1 MAKNFVRKTRLIPR
15 AAAILALAALSGC
28 GRSEAEYQKLLVEN
42 QQLKAELE
50 KSSRLGGGKGAGEAG
65 ARADAP
71 DLDLAIN
78 ELLAQRFDDTEF
90 RARNRLA
97 DKIIRVTGSVES
109 VLATSVIL
117 YGTSKRFGTAR
128 LTINL
133 NGPYAGRV
141 KAGLVS
147 LEKGAA
153 VTVQGRFVYDRMWLN
168 DAVFVDKATGRT
180 LFSDELSALVPPPD
194 AAPLPG
200 SDSVKK

>member
-1 MAKNFVRKTRLIPR
+1 L
-15 AAAILALAALSGC
+15 AAILALAALSGC
-28 GRSEAEYQKLLVEN
+28 GRSEAEYQKVLVEN

-50 KSSRLGGGKGAGEAG
+50 KSSRLGGGKGASEAG
-65 ARADAP
+65 ARPDAP

-78 ELLAQRFDDTEF
+78 ELLAQRFDDTDF

-117 YGTSKRFGTAR
+117 YGNSKRFGTAR
-128 LTINL
+128 MTINL
-133 NGPYAGRV
+133 NGPYAVRV

-153 VTVQGRFVYDRMWLN
+153 VTVQGKFVFDRLWLN
-168 DAVFVDKATGRT
+168 DAVFVDKAGRT

-200 SDSVKK
+200 SDSEKK